1 MRFDLRTLPVRAQA
15 EALNSHLRMS
25 EEIIADLSE
34 REQRR
39 LNDLIEKHQLTPDD
53 PDWQI
58 GVQDLQYQSEYRLPQ
73 FFRGLHLLM
82 VWAAYETSVTEIAD
96 HARELLP
103 QDPSPLA
110 ITDLSG
116 DFLSKAKKYYG
127 RVLGMELWSSQQAWE
142 HIAMLKH
149 LRNVLIHASGRT
161 DRISDGRRKQL
172 EGWEHR
178 GITMHYDDLTVSA
191 ELTRS
196 ISDHV
201 VNELR
206 ALVDRF
212 YEYEARVRP
221 ETDQADDFF

>member
-1 MRFDLRTLPVRAQA
+1 MRFDLRTLPIQAQA
-15 EALNSHLRMS
+15 EALSSHLRMS
-25 EEIIADLSE
+25 EEIIDDLTR
-34 REQRR
+34 REQQR
-39 LNDLIEKHQLTPDD
+39 LDDVIKKHQLTPDD

-58 GVQDLQYQSEYRLPQ
+58 GVQDFRYEAEYRLPQ
-73 FFRGLHLLM
+73 FFRGPHLLM

-96 HARELLP
+96 HARGLLP
-103 QDPSPLA
+103 QDPPPLA

-127 RVLGMELWSSQQAWE
+127 RVLRMKLSSSPEAWE

-161 DRISDGRRKQL
+161 DRINARLHKRL
-172 EGWEHR
+172 EGWEPR
-178 GITMHYDDLTVSA
+178 GVTMHYDDLTVSA
-191 ELTRS
+191 ELARS

-201 VNELR
+201 VAELR

-221 ETDQADDFF
+221 EDDQPGDDF